1 MEQKSQKTDQQATNA
16 ALAALAAAGN
26 SFALGQLWEV
36 NKGLLHRL
44 FWQWYDKNKP
54 ITDAAGL
61 TLEDFD
67 QEAIFAVQ
75 AVAKAYDPEKGL
87 LYNPSWLL
95 CAKPNQKS
103 GMRGAW
109 PSDNHRGRAGSPH
122 ICQPAERM
130 QQP

>member
-67 QEAIFAVQ
+67 QSLR
-75 AVAKAYDPEKGL
+75 PGKGL

-103 GMRGAW
+103 GMRGA
-109 PSDNHRGRAGSPH
+109 
-122 ICQPAERM
+122 
-130 QQP
+130 